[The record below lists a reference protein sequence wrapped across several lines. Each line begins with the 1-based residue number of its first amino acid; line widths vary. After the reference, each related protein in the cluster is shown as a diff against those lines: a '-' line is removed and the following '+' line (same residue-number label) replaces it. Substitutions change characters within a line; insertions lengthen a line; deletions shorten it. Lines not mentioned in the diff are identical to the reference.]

1 MLALDTNILVQYFAR
16 SIPAQAEAARSLID
30 SLTPESAGFVCR
42 EVTLETVWVL
52 DRVYNFSR
60 VEIYNAIANLIDL
73 DGIVLENAED
83 VRQAVIRYRQ
93 SSDDFPD
100 LLILAAAQRAH
111 ATPLYTFDRRLARL
125 QGATLLTAPQSST
138 RP

>member
-1 MLALDTNILVQYFAR
+1 MLALDTNILVQHFAKD
-16 SIPAQAEAARSLID
+16 IPEQSEAARSLID
-30 SLTPESAGFVCR
+30 SLTPERPGFICR

-52 DRVYNFSR
+52 DRVYHFSR

-73 DGIVLENAED
+73 DGIVLENHED
-83 VRQAVIRYRQ
+83 VRQAVIQYRE

-100 LLILAAAQRAH
+100 LLILAAAQRAD

-125 QGATLLTAPQSST
+125 QGATLLEAS
-138 RP
+138 